1 VPLAAPLRV
10 MERALV
16 ILKGEIIMLSVPFA
30 PEITGLNISNAKRFA
45 DEDNR
50 AMDEEMNNF
59 NRSINLSDELG
70 LWFRNEFGFTSCYD
84 IWRYDFSRTR
94 DAESFIAGQCMK
106 QCSGIG
112 EKVARKVNS
121 MV

>member
-1 VPLAAPLRV
+1 

-50 AMDEEMNNF
+50 AMDKEMNNF

-84 IWRYDFSRTR
+84 IWRYDFSKTR